1 MEISWYG
8 QTCFRLKERKVTIWT
23 DPFSHIANGSF
34 SWSQTDIITYSRL
47 DLEMP
52 DLQGQ
57 DNDQPNIVD
66 SPGEYEIANVFINS
80 IYLPTDEKQSPV
92 ARNNVFVIYLD
103 DLVVCNLGYLS
114 HVPSQSQIESLG
126 HIDVLMVPV
135 GGKPTLQA
143 AQAAEVIS
151 LVEPQLIIPMLYAA
165 DGVQHSPIDG
175 VSPLDSVD
183 KFLKEMGLTSSETVA
198 TLKLTKAQLPEESQV
213 ILLEAKV

>member
-8 QTCFRLKERKVTIWT
+8 QTCFRLKERKVTVWT
-23 DPFSHIANGSF
+23 DPFSHIAPGSF

-47 DLEMP
+47 DLEKP

-57 DNDQPNIVD
+57 DNGQPNVLD

-80 IYLPTDEKQSPV
+80 IYLPTAENQSQT
-92 ARNNVFVIYLD
+92 ARNHVFVIYLD
-103 DLVVCNLGYLS
+103 DLAVCNLGYLS

-126 HIDVLMVPV
+126 NIDVLMVPV

-165 DGVQHSPIDG
+165 DGVQHPPIAGDG
-175 VSPLDSVD
+175 PFDSID
-183 KFLKEMGLTSSETVA
+183 KFLKEMGLTNSETVP
-198 TLKLTKAQLPEESQV
+198 TLKLTKAQLPEETQV